1 MLIAVLS
8 DIHSNLQALEAVL
21 ADLGSTDALWHLG
34 DVVGYGPEPQ
44 AVVDRLRE
52 AGAIGVRGN
61 HDDAAGGGESIEFF
75 NPDGYRAMAW
85 TRTRIDE
92 RTRLYLA
99 SLPETRVPAGSD
111 FTLAHGSP
119 SDPIWEYLDS
129 PGVAG
134 RNLTAFETRYCMV
147 GHTHVPRVFRAS
159 PHGGAAGNEARR
171 MELVRPGGDGR
182 LALDDRRLIVNPGS
196 VGQPRDGDPRASY
209 MLVDTAAAR
218 ITWHRVAYD
227 LQATQ
232 QAILAAGLPPDLALR
247 LAYGM

>member
-8 DIHSNLQALEAVL
+8 DIHSNLRALEAVL
-21 ADLGSTDALWHLG
+21 ADLGATDAVWHLG

-61 HDDAAGGGESIEFF
+61 HDDAAGGGKSIELF
-75 NPDGYRAMAW
+75 NPDGYRAMEW

-92 RTRLYLA
+92 RTRSYLA
-99 SLPETRVPAGSD
+99 SLPAIRVPAGSD

-119 SDPIWEYLDS
+119 SDPIWEYVDS
-129 PGVAG
+129 PVVAAP
-134 RNLTAFETRYCMV
+134 NLTAFQTRYCLV
-147 GHTHVPRVFRAS
+147 GHTHVPRVFRES
-159 PHGGAAGNEARR
+159 PHGGARGGERR
-171 MELVRPGGDGR
+171 MALVRLGRDGR

-209 MLVDTAAAR
+209 MLVDTATAH
-218 ITWHRVAYD
+218 ITWHRVSYD

-232 QAILAAGLPPDLALR
+232 QAILTAGLPPDLALR
-247 LAYGM
+247 LAYGQ